1 MKVSLKLKG
10 GTAVETEGGEV
21 EVTGGSVTLVD
32 KNGVL
37 LLAYALIP
45 GETVRQDTKGEYIV
59 EF

>member
-45 GETVRQDTKGEYIV
+45 GDRPARYEGEYIV